1 MGLEIFKF
9 RRFLGS
15 EKMFFTIKLL
25 MNLIDKK
32 NNKILHTVLESYF
45 TNYLVKFLQDRI
57 RPCRVGALRVYT
69 NYHFLKENC

>member
-1 MGLEIFKF
+1 
-9 RRFLGS
+9 
-15 EKMFFTIKLL
+15 